1 MRYLVAETNWTL
13 MTLAQDLAER
23 GLLIS
28 RVERGDDVVH
38 HLKMVPADLL
48 IAEAG
53 HFGPGG
59 LSLRA
64 LREAGPGLPIALIAR
79 SPQQRQITDCLAA
92 GADTVID
99 AAIPP
104 EEIAARLMAI
114 ARRAHGLSTTELHCG
129 PLVIDLAARQARLNG
144 DWLHLTP
151 KIYELLEYLALR
163 PGALVTRDALLTHI
177 YGLES
182 EPDSRVFDV
191 YLCTLRNHLRD
202 VSDEI
207 SIHTARGEGFRFIG
221 PAAPGRSAA

>member
-23 GLLIS
+23 GLLVS
-28 RVERGDDVVH
+28 RVENAEDVAH
-38 HLKMVPADLL
+38 HLAMVPADLL

-53 HFGPGG
+53 RFGPGG

-64 LREAGPGLPIALIAR
+64 LRETGPGLPIALIAR
-79 SPQQRQITDCLAA
+79 EPSQRQITECLAA

-104 EEIAARLMAI
+104 DEMAARLMAV

-129 PLVIDLAARQARLNG
+129 PLVIDLAARRAQLNG
-144 DWLHLTP
+144 AWLHLTP

-163 PGALVTRDALLTHI
+163 PGALVSRDALLTHI

-221 PAAPGRSAA
+221 PAAPDRSAA